1 MAKSKRKL
9 GTKRLKLHTHLR
21 KKPITR
27 KRAKGR
33 EHQYPF
39 LIKTMLNKT
48 HLDTYGQE
56 FQENEITNK
65 ILNHLPTVRDVRY
78 FLTDKGQY
86 EERLKKALVLNEK
99 LLQEQTEAIKRIELS
114 GRDGPS
120 RRTRSK
126 DPKKKQT
133 IDPELLMLK
142 LERDHTIRA
151 IASNQYE
158 LQRLRE
164 DRAPGPYYIRRYI
177 PYGFN
182 NYADALNFE
191 NRPYYDKERMFDV
204 RREKDRHLY
213 YV

>member
-1 MAKSKRKL
+1 MAKTKRKMIRRHRNVKKKHI
-9 GTKRLKLHTHLR
+9 TKRQARGK
-21 KKPITR
+21 
-27 KRAKGR
+27 
-33 EHQYPF
+33 EHIYPF
-39 LIKTMLNKT
+39 LIKTMLNKA

-56 FQENEITNK
+56 FHDTELTNK
-65 ILNHLPTVRDVRY
+65 ILNHLPTVRDVKY

-99 LLQEQTEAIKRIELS
+99 LLQDQEKAIKIIELT

-133 IDPELLMLK
+133 IDPELLTLK
-142 LERDHTIRA
+142 LERDHTIHA

-158 LQRLRE
+158 LRRLRE

-182 NYADALNFE
+182 TYADALNFE

>member
-1 MAKSKRKL
+1 MAKTKRKH

-56 FQENEITNK
+56 FHDTELTKK
-65 ILNHLPTVRDVRY
+65 ILSHLPIRDVKY

-86 EERLKKALVLNEK
+86 EERLKKALVLNTQ
-99 LLQEQTEAIKRIELS
+99 LLQDQTEAIKRIEQS
-114 GRDGPS
+114 GRDGPA
-120 RRTRSK
+120 RRTRSR
-126 DPKKKQT
+126 DPKKKDT
-133 IDPELLMLK
+133 IDPELLTLK
-142 LERDHTIRA
+142 IERDHTIRA
-151 IASNQYE
+151 ISSNQYE
-158 LQRLRE
+158 LQRHRE
-164 DRAPGPYYIRRYI
+164 DRAPGPNYIRRYI

-182 NYADALNFE
+182 TYADALKFE
-191 NRPYYDKERMFDV
+191 NRPYYDKERMYDA
-204 RREKDRHLY
+204 RRETNRHLY

>member
-1 MAKSKRKL
+1 MAKAKTKRKMI
-9 GTKRLKLHTHLR
+9 RRRANLR

-27 KRAKGR
+27 KQAKGR

-56 FQENEITNK
+56 FHDTDLTNK

-86 EERLKKALVLNEK
+86 EARLKKALVLNEK
-99 LLQEQTEAIKRIELS
+99 LLQDQKKAINIIELS

-133 IDPELLMLK
+133 IDPELLTLK

-158 LQRLRE
+158 LRRLRE
-164 DRAPGPYYIRRYI
+164 DRIPRPAYLGHYI

-182 NYADALNFE
+182 TYADALNFE

-204 RREKDRHLY
+204 RREKDRYLY

>member
-1 MAKSKRKL
+1 MAKTKRKR

-56 FQENEITNK
+56 FHDTELTKK
-65 ILNHLPTVRDVRY
+65 ILSHLPIRDVKY

-86 EERLKKALVLNEK
+86 EERLKKALVLNTQ
-99 LLQEQTEAIKRIELS
+99 LLQEQTEAIKRIEQS
-114 GRDGPS
+114 GRDGPA

-126 DPKKKQT
+126 NPKKKET
-133 IDPELLMLK
+133 IDPELLTLK
-142 LERDHTIRA
+142 IERDHTIKA

-164 DRAPGPYYIRRYI
+164 DRAPGPYYIRPYI

-182 NYADALNFE
+182 TYADALKFE
-191 NRPYYDKERMFDV
+191 NRPYYDRERMYDA